1 VSRAQNWFTAGVAA
15 ALALTLVVP
24 LVGCN
29 EASESDARRAPSQT
43 GTRGGL
49 FESVAVTLDRLEQY
63 ESDQILKQTCDRLN
77 QWFLQERPQLAWQPD
92 PLLAELDDELRNQ
105 PEVSMLEGVR
115 FQAPDDGWYLQEAVW
130 LRNISNKARAD
141 QFDDLDVARQ
151 LFDWTVRNI
160 QLEADWSGS
169 EENRVRHRPFETL
182 MFGRGTAIE
191 RAWIFALLARQQGLN
206 VVFLGI
212 QAKDGAVRPWLP
224 ALVAD
229 DKLYLFDTRLGMPI
243 PGPTP
248 GSVATLSEVVE
259 NDALLRKLDLDAE
272 HPYPV
277 TSEDLKHV
285 VAYVEATPPALS
297 RRMALVESR
306 LTGNHKMKL
315 TSPGHVLAE
324 QVAKLPHVTA
334 ARLWPMPFEVYL
346 AKARRTPEQDLAAAK
361 ELVVYQVIPSLRMGR
376 ILHFKGQ
383 YDGEGGAKSQYL
395 NARPPDRYILD
406 FRMTPE
412 EAQHYMSQGYS
423 REVIAKMEAAKSL
436 LMREAKQNASYWLG
450 LIFFEE
456 EDYPNAIDFLA
467 NRTLGTD
474 RESPWAASAR
484 YNLARA
490 YEASGEPAKA
500 SELYESDKT
509 SPQSQGN
516 QLRGRWLKEK
526 AEAKEPQSP
535 ETAPE
540 QEATSATPPSTPVP
554 SEKP

>member
-1 VSRAQNWFTAGVAA
+1 VSRAQNWFTGGVAA

-24 LVGCN
+24 LVGCS
-29 EASESDARRAPSQT
+29 EASESEARRAPSQT

-63 ESDQILKQTCDRLN
+63 ETDQILKQTCDRLN
-77 QWFLQERPQLAWQPD
+77 QWFLQESPQLAWQPD
-92 PLLAELDDELRNQ
+92 PLLAELDDELRNL

-141 QFDDLDVARQ
+141 QFDDLDVARR

-169 EENRVRHRPFETL
+169 EEKRVRHRPFETL

-212 QAKDGAVRPWLP
+212 QDKDGAVRPWLP

-243 PGPTP
+243 PGPAP

-277 TSEDLKHV
+277 SSEDLKHV

-315 TSPGHVLAE
+315 ISPGHALAE

-361 ELVVYQVIPSLRMGR
+361 EFVVYQVMPSLRMGR
-376 ILHFKGQ
+376 VLHFKGQ
-383 YDGEGGAKSQYL
+383 YDGEEGAKSQYL
-395 NARPPDRYILD
+395 NARPPDQYITDYRLP
-406 FRMTPE
+406 PE
-412 EAQHYMSQGYS
+412 YAQKLP
-423 REVIAKMEAAKSL
+423 RESLSKVEAAQSL

-450 LIFFEE
+450 LIFFEQ

-509 SPQSQGN
+509 SPQSHGN
-516 QLRGRWLKEK
+516 QLRGRWLKEQHAPAK
-526 AEAKEPQSP
+526 PPESESSPTEAKEP
-535 ETAPE
+535 
-540 QEATSATPPSTPVP
+540 EATPAEGAPPN
-554 SEKP
+554 